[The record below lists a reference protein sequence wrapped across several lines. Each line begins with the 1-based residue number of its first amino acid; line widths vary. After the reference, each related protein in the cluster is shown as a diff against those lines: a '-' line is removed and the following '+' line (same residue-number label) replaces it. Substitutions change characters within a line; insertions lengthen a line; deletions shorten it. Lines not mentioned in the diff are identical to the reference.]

1 MIQLPV
7 VINNIYKIK
16 KIDIPQPVKIRKYQV
31 DIKGLQ
37 ELLRNHKNMSNKQI
51 SNELN
56 VKKTTVDHWFRTDNC
71 FSIPDA
77 EIWYKLKELLNIQ
90 TDKFDKSIMDFEYKI
105 GVYEKSERCY
115 FIDGLSP
122 TITCSDDIKI
132 IVY

>member
-16 KIDIPQPVKIRKYQV
+16 KIDIPQPVKVRKYQV

-56 VKKTTVDHWFRTDNC
+56 VKK
-71 FSIPDA
+71 
-77 EIWYKLKELLNIQ
+77 Q
-90 TDKFDKSIMDFEYKI
+90 Q
-105 GVYEKSERCY
+105 
-115 FIDGLSP
+115 
-122 TITCSDDIKI
+122 
-132 IVY
+132 